1 MKPLKVGIIEDEF
14 LARETLNAF
23 LINHCENVEVIFMA
37 AELESGVSAI
47 KKYRPDAVFLDIEM
61 PGQSGMEIRELLG
74 DMPAPHIIFTTAY
87 ANYAVDAFGLEALDY
102 LLKPID
108 IVKLRRAVARIE
120 EQKTKTPEKLSIP
133 SSNGQQLIEQADIEF
148 LEAEGSYT
156 NVNLCDGTNIL
167 VSRKLGDIE
176 EQLSAKNF
184 LRVHRS
190 YLVNLDQIQSIV
202 RGTNT
207 SLRMKSEADVPV
219 ARNQKEALK
228 RLFSNNSSLVR
239 LKRI

>member
-1 MKPLKVGIIEDEF
+1 MKKLKVGIIEDEF
-14 LARETLNAF
+14 LARETLQAF
-23 LINHCENVEVIFMA
+23 LLRHCENVEVVFMA
-37 AELESGVSAI
+37 ADLESGVAAI
-47 KKYRPDAVFLDIEM
+47 KEHRPDAVFLDIEM
-61 PGQSGMEIRELLG
+61 PGQSGMEIRDLLG
-74 DMPAPHIIFTTAY
+74 DTPAPHIIFTTAY
-87 ANYAVDAFGLEALDY
+87 ANYAVDAFGLKALDY

-156 NVNLCDGTNIL
+156 NVNLCDGTKIL

-176 EQLSAKNF
+176 EQLSAQNF

-202 RGTNT
+202 RETNT
-207 SLRMKSEADVPV
+207 SLRMKSGADVPV
-219 ARNQKEALK
+219 ARNHKDAVRTALEGRTNK
-228 RLFSNNSSLVR
+228 
-239 LKRI
+239 I

>member
-14 LARETLNAF
+14 LARETLKAF
-23 LINHCENVEVIFMA
+23 LLRHCENVEVVFMA
-37 AELESGVSAI
+37 AELESGVAAI
-47 KKYRPDAVFLDIEM
+47 KEHGPDAVFLDIEM

-74 DMPAPHIIFTTAY
+74 NTPAPHIIFTTAY

-108 IVKLRRAVARIE
+108 IVKLRRAVSRIE

-133 SSNGQQLIEQADIEF
+133 SSNGQQLIEQSDIEF
-148 LEAEGSYT
+148 LEADGSYT
-156 NVNLCDGTNIL
+156 TIHLCAGNKIL
-167 VSRKLGDIE
+167 VSRKLKDIE
-176 EQLSAKNF
+176 DQLSAQNF

-202 RGTNT
+202 RATNT
-207 SLRMKSEADVPV
+207 SLRMKSGADVPV
-219 ARNQKEALK
+219 ARNQKDAVKTALESRTNK
-228 RLFSNNSSLVR
+228 V
-239 LKRI
+239 

>member
-1 MKPLKVGIIEDEF
+1 MKKLQVGIIEDEF
-14 LARETLNAF
+14 LARETLQAF
-23 LINHCENVEVIFMA
+23 LLRHCENVEVIFMA
-37 AELESGVSAI
+37 SELESGVAAI
-47 KKYRPDAVFLDIEM
+47 KKHQPDAVFLDIEM

-108 IVKLRRAVARIE
+108 IAKLRRAVARIE

-133 SSNGQQLIEQADIEF
+133 CSNGQRMIEPSTIEF

-207 SLRMKSEADVPV
+207 SLRMKSGADVPV

-228 RLFSNNSSLVR
+228 RLFP
-239 LKRI
+239 K